1 MSQLATCHFSKSSPT
16 HKCFWLRI
24 GSLNM
29 LLLWSIFSGVTSSFL
44 ERQSPNNVLEWSTG
58 INESLAPWIKSTGHE
73 TFTILGKAG
82 SKKYEKEWSARGYRG
97 YQESVYSDHVPEV
110 RTLGDEI
117 MNDIT
122 SNLPHWHFI
131 AKAIS
136 LIPHAFDILA
146 TPTFS
151 PPVFLPT
158 LPTGTS
164 DGFGRRC

>member
-1 MSQLATCHFSKSSPT
+1 MSQLATCHFSKSCPT
-16 HKCFWLRI
+16 HKCLLRI

-73 TFTILGKAG
+73 TFTILGKQDLA
-82 SKKYEKEWSARGYRG
+82 RG

-117 MNDIT
+117 INDII
-122 SNLPHWHFI
+122 SNLLHWHFI
-131 AKAIS
+131 AKAVS
-136 LIPHAFDILA
+136 LIPDTFTDILA